1 MKMDHVQEMIKF
13 ADDSGIKYRMGKN
26 TTSIL
31 FYTNDLDRKKRGTVG
46 IMAAGTSDIG
56 VAEESRL
63 MCEAIGCNTV
73 CAYDVGV
80 AAMHRLLDAIKEMVD
95 NNVDA
100 IIAVAGMEGS
110 MPTVVC
116 SLTNIPVI
124 GVPSSVGYGHGGS
137 GEAALSS
144 MLQSCAAGLMVV
156 NIDNGIGA
164 GASAA
169 NIARK

>member
-1 MKMDHVQEMIKF
+1 MHSFEALHEI
-13 ADDSGIKYRMGKN
+13 ARSPE
-26 TTSIL
+26 
-31 FYTNDLDRKKRGTVG
+31 KRWLT
-46 IMAAGTSDIG
+46 
-56 VAEESRL
+56 
-63 MCEAIGCNTV
+63 
-73 CAYDVGV
+73 Y
-80 AAMHRLLDAIKEMVD
+80 
-95 NNVDA
+95 NVDA